1 MPLNIAKLKSKHDP
15 DSRNSQDSRNFRVSR
30 HSRDSPESQNSPEI
44 LILSRYK
51 ILLTISVPSSSR
63 IRSKFCKIFLSYI
76 CLTCFSEKKVK
87 IDRKKKEGDFI
98 KKGWRFTTNHAVF
111 SSKNINCVAF
121 PRGSPLYEV
130 ITRRGIMDWFSKVK
144 GTLEGIF
151 SLIMRTGQK
160 AAKET
165 SHRLCLHGQLFKVA
179 LPCRLIASGL
189 GKQSCCYMNN

>member
-1 MPLNIAKLKSKHDP
+1 MSLKYSKAEIKTW
-15 DSRNSQDSRNFRVSR
+15 SRIL
-30 HSRDSPESQNSPEI
+30 EI
-44 LILSRYK
+44 LRIIEIFQLSRQILEIPQNPK
-51 ILLTISVPSSSR
+51 IPQKSRYCRICLQNTISAISVP
-63 IRSKFCKIFLSYI
+63 IRVSYI
-76 CLTCFSEKKVK
+76 LFDTHLGKKRRKRKVK
-87 IDRKKKEGDFI
+87 IDRKRGKKGEFI

-130 ITRRGIMDWFSKVK
+130 ITRRGIMGWFSKVK

-165 SHRLCLHGQLFKVA
+165 SHRLCLHGQLFKVTVPA
-179 LPCRLIASGL
+179 NCIRPRQTILLL
-189 GKQSCCYMNN
+189 YE